1 MVRESRS
8 HIDTVRKRSKKKKK
22 IIDSRSR
29 RLLFRRHA
37 NNSAT
42 SQRNRYKGLHESI
55 NPAYDACNQVSKQHR
70 SRSEQFEDRS
80 VLLARS
86 NNKRR

>member
-1 MVRESRS
+1 MNLDRHREKEE
-8 HIDTVRKRSKKKKK
+8 TGLSKKNKRK

-42 SQRNRYKGLHESI
+42 SQRNRYEALHESI
-55 NPAYDACNQVSKQHR
+55 NPAMHVTT
-70 SRSEQFEDRS
+70 SRAIVGNDRF
-80 VLLARS
+80 LLARS
-86 NNKRR
+86 SNERR